1 MNKKHGLVATAWM
14 LGGGLLLNAS
24 LVEAQ
29 VAAPADEYYAP
40 QRSAPFSAKKA
51 PGLLP
56 EILRNADASKN
67 NSVARPISPSDSLSA
82 GRKING
88 TAPTTKR
95 ASNRAAI
102 MPANHQNEPTIQSAN
117 QGEAAPSPVQK
128 QLEELY
134 RKDGRPM
141 PQMNFN
147 QTPIPASGQVPKA
160 NPNPNAGNRPN
171 AAPTNTVPPKPRSL
185 MSKLNPFSRTKAAPA
200 PLPNHP
206 AAPVPNTAARPQQ
219 LQPRLVPG
227 ANGIK
232 PAGVNSGSSFNN
244 AAPRALPV
252 PAAATP
258 APQPATAQP
267 SDPGSSGLSNSLP
280 PVPGD
285 PGYQAPAASNANTI
299 AIPPA
304 PASVDEALENAFNDM
319 PEAKGMPEEK
329 VATEEKVEAEAAK
342 PAEPK
347 AAETEN
353 PFSGLSLDEE
363 FGPAPKPAEE
373 KPTAA
378 EPKAATEPKSETNS
392 IVIEPGPTTKEIKA
406 DEIPLPS
413 ETAAAEP
420 AKEEVDAKMKLIAE
434 RGELRGLKGFC
445 PVALRDD
452 RDLRNALPEHHS
464 TFKGRTF
471 YFSTADAKAVF
482 DEHPEHYAPI
492 SGGQDVVLLKE
503 KVTKEGSL
511 DHAVWFKDRLYLF
524 TSQKTLEQF
533 VATPHEFAI
542 SE

>member
-40 QRSAPFSAKKA
+40 QRSAPFSLKKA

-56 EILRNADASKN
+56 EVLRNADASKN
-67 NSVARPISPSDSLSA
+67 SSVARPISPSDSLSA

-88 TAPTTKR
+88 TSDAPKR
-95 ASNRAAI
+95 PSNRAAI
-102 MPANHQNEPTIQSAN
+102 MPANHQNEPSVQPAN
-117 QGEAAPSPVQK
+117 QGDAAPSPVQK

-141 PQMNFN
+141 PQMNFQ
-147 QTPIPASGQVPKA
+147 QTPIPANRQS
-160 NPNPNAGNRPN
+160 PNASANEVNRPN
-171 AAPTNTVPPKPRSL
+171 AVPSNTVPPKPRSL
-185 MSKLNPFSRTKAAPA
+185 MSRLNPFSRTKSAPA
-200 PLPNHP
+200 PLPKHP
-206 AAPVPNTAARPQQ
+206 ANPVPNTTARPPQI
-219 LQPRLVPG
+219 QPRVLPG
-227 ANGIK
+227 ANAIK
-232 PAGVNSGSSFNN
+232 PAGVNSANSFNS

-252 PAAATP
+252 PATAVP
-258 APQPATAQP
+258 APQSAAAQPATQESSQL
-267 SDPGSSGLSNSLP
+267 SDSLP

-285 PGYQAPAASNANTI
+285 PGYQAPAASI
-299 AIPPA
+299 PVPPA

-319 PEAKGMPEEK
+319 PEEKGMPGETVTAEEN
-329 VATEEKVEAEAAK
+329 VETEPTK

-347 AAETEN
+347 ATESEN

-363 FGPAPKPAEE
+363 FGPEPKPTEE
-373 KPTAA
+373 KP
-378 EPKAATEPKSETNS
+378 AATELKSEPNS
-392 IVIEPGPTTKEIKA
+392 IVIEPGPTTKKIGT
-406 DEIPLPS
+406 DEIPLPP
-413 ETAAAEP
+413 EALQAEP

-434 RGELRGLKGFC
+434 RGDLRGLKGFC

-452 RDLRNALPEHHS
+452 RDLKNALPEHHS
-464 TFKGRTF
+464 TFKGRTY
-471 YFSTADAKAVF
+471 YFSTADAKAAF
-482 DEHPEHYAPI
+482 DEHPKQYAPI
-492 SGGQDVVLLKE
+492 AGGQDVVLLKE

-524 TSQKTLEQF
+524 TSQKSLEQF
-533 VATPHEFAI
+533 VAAPSEFAI